1 MKIHK
6 SSVLLGLVLSL
17 SLSTVG
23 CSFNNPFSD
32 DKQNNEVILDEAGYS
47 SYADMENAV
56 LPGIV
61 DNSKIIVWYE
71 KADDKPYVEGAA
83 TEFTKKYGVEV
94 ETKLYED
101 TDYIA
106 AINKA
111 NTGEAVD
118 VFLLS
123 NDEIRKANL
132 AGLIEENVLYSDEF
146 LNANYLG
153 VTKNALTTDGDVYG
167 YPLYFDTTV
176 LVYNS
181 ALTENA
187 PKTFDDILAFADNFE
202 DTEGNKTIFKWD
214 VVDPMYDY
222 TFLGGYSNVLGDV
235 GEDKDNFDV
244 TSSKVVDTMTYFQ
257 SLSQYFS
264 MSVDTSVTAYEDIK
278 KQIAEGTIIYSMCK
292 TDILDTISTEGN
304 PYKIA
309 VIPALTKELDSASIS
324 VTTGAFVNSHSDNRY
339 EANLFAAYMSYEYAK
354 NQYGLTKKV
363 ATRQNLEDIDD
374 NRAIIY
380 EQYKES
386 KALPKALEMG
396 EFWLKSESTYEN
408 IRKGN
413 DVKSELD
420 ELQTYMKDR
429 F

>member
-6 SSVLLGLVLSL
+6 SSVLLGLVISL

-23 CSFNNPFSD
+23 CSFNNPFSK
-32 DKQNNEVILDEAGYS
+32 DKQSNEVILEEAGYS
-47 SYADMENAV
+47 SYADMESAV
-56 LPGIV
+56 SPGIL
-61 DNSKIIVWYE
+61 DSSKIIVWYE
-71 KADDKPYVEGAA
+71 KANDKPYIEGAA
-83 TEFTKKYGVEV
+83 TEFSQKYGVEV

-101 TDYIA
+101 TDYLE

-123 NDEIRKANL
+123 NDEVRKANL
-132 AGLIEENVLYSDEF
+132 AGLIEENILYSDEF
-146 LNANYLG
+146 LSANYPG
-153 VTKNALTTDGDVYG
+153 VTKNALTTDGEIYG

-181 ALTENA
+181 VLTENA
-187 PKTFDDILAFADNFE
+187 PKTFDDILVFADNFE

-214 VVDPMYDY
+214 VADPMYDY
-222 TFLGGYSNVLGDV
+222 TFLGGYSNILGDV
-235 GEDKDNFDV
+235 GEDKDNFDI
-244 TSSKVVDTMTYFQ
+244 TSNKVVDTMTYFQ
-257 SLSQYFS
+257 GLIQYFS

-278 KQIAEGTIIYSMCK
+278 KQIAEGTIIYSICK
-292 TDILDTISTEGN
+292 TDILESIPVEGS

-309 VIPALTKELDSASIS
+309 AIPALSKELDSASIS
-324 VTTGAFVNSHSDNRY
+324 VTTGAFVNSHSVNRY
-339 EANLFAAYMSYEYAK
+339 AANLFAAYMSYEYAG
-354 NQYGLTKKV
+354 NQYELTKKV
-363 ATRQNLEDIDD
+363 ATRQNLENVDA
-374 NRAIIY
+374 NRQIIY
-380 EQYKES
+380 EQYKAS

-408 IRKGN
+408 IWQGN
-413 DVKSELD
+413 DVKSELN

>member
-132 AGLIEENVLYSDEF
+132 SGLIEENVLYSDEF

-214 VVDPMYDY
+214 VADPMYDY

-264 MSVDTSVTAYEDIK
+264 MS
-278 KQIAEGTIIYSMCK
+278 
-292 TDILDTISTEGN
+292 
-304 PYKIA
+304 
-309 VIPALTKELDSASIS
+309 
-324 VTTGAFVNSHSDNRY
+324 
-339 EANLFAAYMSYEYAK
+339 
-354 NQYGLTKKV
+354 
-363 ATRQNLEDIDD
+363 
-374 NRAIIY
+374 
-380 EQYKES
+380 
-386 KALPKALEMG
+386 
-396 EFWLKSESTYEN
+396 
-408 IRKGN
+408 
-413 DVKSELD
+413 
-420 ELQTYMKDR
+420 
-429 F
+429 